1 MPRTTPRLT
10 PADLAALH
18 ALASGDSNDMS
29 PVSRY
34 WLSVY
39 ELIDETPRGWQLTER
54 GREFLREPAVET
66 RVEALGADDPR
77 VLTAAAAAAAGEIRI
92 GRRRRRAPETRL
104 SPSTSSRYRHPPG

>member
-18 ALASGDSNDMS
+18 ALASGDGDIS

-39 ELIDETPRGWQLTER
+39 ELIDEAPGGWHLTER
-54 GREFLREPAVET
+54 GREFLREPAVES
-66 RVEALGADDPR
+66 RFEAMGPDDPR
-77 VLTAAAAAAAGEIRI
+77 VLSAAAAAAATGDIRV
-92 GRRRRRAPETRL
+92 GRRRRRRQPAMDRA
-104 SPSTSSRYRHPPG
+104 